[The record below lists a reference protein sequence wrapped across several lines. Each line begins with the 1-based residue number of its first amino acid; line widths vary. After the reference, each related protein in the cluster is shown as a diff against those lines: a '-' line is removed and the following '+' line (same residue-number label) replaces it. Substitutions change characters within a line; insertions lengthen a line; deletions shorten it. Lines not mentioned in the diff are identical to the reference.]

1 MSETVDDMT
10 TGWRRILI
18 GSGFFCL
25 SVMMLWWWYCAIRAT
40 SPQMIDI
47 DVSGNNRY
55 STILLVVLLV
65 FIVAVSVFAKVRQ
78 AVRGI
83 WHMMVRYKWIL
94 FVIVICWQI
103 VMFFALGPA
112 TGFDAEWVI
121 DYVVNPQVITDK
133 GLDGAS
139 YLSNSPNNYLLFFV
153 ELGIYKA
160 LPFVT
165 SPEALLLVMR
175 VISVLVVDVC
185 AIGMYA
191 VAKRYLNDSVANIV
205 LLLWCILLG
214 LSGWCLHPY
223 SDTFCMPFTVIN
235 CAFCF
240 WLLSQKTIDKAFLSS
255 WKNPVLIFLFGLNL
269 AVTYNL
275 KPSAVIPVIALL
287 VALLLKMNRRYC
299 VALLASLI
307 LMAGGFLCANVPY
320 NHAVRTQQLVPY
332 NHELSLSPQHYVMM
346 GMTGTG
352 GYLESEYQFTM
363 SHLTYQEK
371 VDANNAVIKQRLR
384 QYGVVG
390 YSTFLLTKFRNF
402 TSDGSFGVQR
412 YAGNVFLPRPFA
424 NEPLNAVHENLFI
437 QKVSHLYT
445 GGSNSNRTLIQIE
458 QIFYILLVSGILMN
472 CLRMSRTFFKEE
484 EVLSIEKSGEHVS
497 YDVWLA
503 IAMVGAIIFL
513 LIFESGHSRYLIQ
526 FLPIMLFMSGIGSA
540 RKVAHFGSWPSMAR

>member
-1 MSETVDDMT
+1 MAIKHKHMSETVDDMT

-94 FVIVICWQI
+94 FVIMICWQI

-139 YLSNSPNNYLLFFV
+139 YLSNSPNNYLLFFF

-191 VAKRYLNDSVANIV
+191 VAKRYLNV
-205 LLLWCILLG
+205 
-214 LSGWCLHPY
+214 
-223 SDTFCMPFTVIN
+223 
-235 CAFCF
+235 CF
-240 WLLSQKTIDKAFLSS
+240 VK
-255 WKNPVLIFLFGLNL
+255 
-269 AVTYNL
+269 
-275 KPSAVIPVIALL
+275 
-287 VALLLKMNRRYC
+287 
-299 VALLASLI
+299 
-307 LMAGGFLCANVPY
+307 
-320 NHAVRTQQLVPY
+320 
-332 NHELSLSPQHYVMM
+332 
-346 GMTGTG
+346 
-352 GYLESEYQFTM
+352 LE
-363 SHLTYQEK
+363 
-371 VDANNAVIKQRLR
+371 
-384 QYGVVG
+384 
-390 YSTFLLTKFRNF
+390 
-402 TSDGSFGVQR
+402 
-412 YAGNVFLPRPFA
+412 
-424 NEPLNAVHENLFI
+424 
-437 QKVSHLYT
+437 
-445 GGSNSNRTLIQIE
+445 
-458 QIFYILLVSGILMN
+458 
-472 CLRMSRTFFKEE
+472 
-484 EVLSIEKSGEHVS
+484 
-497 YDVWLA
+497 
-503 IAMVGAIIFL
+503 
-513 LIFESGHSRYLIQ
+513 
-526 FLPIMLFMSGIGSA
+526 
-540 RKVAHFGSWPSMAR
+540 